1 MENLQ
6 ERLYKSKIN
15 MLIKQGGLQIIHI
28 IPHYSNPAIGMR
40 VMVHNV
46 TGHTQAFSVCL
57 IRLIMQL
64 PMWVRNEHQAY
75 ILK

>member
-6 ERLYKSKIN
+6 ERMYKSN
-15 MLIKQGGLQIIHI
+15 VLIKQGGLHIIQI

-46 TGHTQAFSVCL
+46 MGHTQAFSMC
-57 IRLIMQL
+57 
-64 PMWVRNEHQAY
+64 
-75 ILK
+75 